1 MKERILVAS
10 EKKCLYLHEMTWP
23 EVKAALPNVK
33 AAIIPVGSTE
43 QHGPHATFQ
52 MDTSCSREFS
62 RLLGARLYPNVLV
75 APAVPMGISSHHM
88 HFPGT
93 ITLQAE
99 TLINVLMDMVKSL
112 SAHGIKRFFFVNGH
126 GGNSPA
132 LTIVCNKIKH
142 ELGMPAAWATLPYNA
157 VTDLSKKYV
166 TSETSGHSCEGE
178 VSILMYLHPEAIRTE
193 ALTFG
198 KIVKPARERALQWPW
213 AAEARFFDE
222 TTENGCLGDAR
233 KASPEIG
240 KEMVET
246 GLDRAAA
253 YLRAFME
260 L

>member
-1 MKERILVAS
+1 MATG
-10 EKKCLYLHEMTWP
+10 KKCLYLHEMTWP
-23 EVKAALPNVK
+23 EVKAALPEVK

-52 MDTSCSREFS
+52 MDTSCSREFA
-62 RLLGARLYPNVLV
+62 RLLGERLYPNVLV
-75 APAVPMGISSHHM
+75 APAVPFGISSHHL

-99 TLINVLMDMVKSL
+99 TLINVLMDVVKSL
-112 SAHGIKRFFFVNGH
+112 KAHGIKRFFFVNGH

-142 ELGMPAAWATLPYNA
+142 ELGCPAAWATLPYNA
-157 VTDLSKKYV
+157 VGDITKKYV

-178 VSILMYLHPEAIRTE
+178 VSILMYLYPEAIRTE
-193 ALTFG
+193 ALTAG
-198 KIVKPARERALQWPW
+198 NIVKAARERAVKHPW
-213 AAEARFFDE
+213 VSEARFFDE

-240 KEMVET
+240 KEMVEV

-253 YLRAFME
+253 YLREFME

>member
-1 MKERILVAS
+1 MSVAT

-52 MDTSCSREFS
+52 MDTSCSREFA
-62 RLLGARLYPNVLV
+62 RLLGQELYPNVLV
-75 APAVPMGISSHHM
+75 APAVPIGISSHHLR
-88 HFPGT
+88 FPGT

-112 SAHGIKRFFFVNGH
+112 ASHGIKRFFFVNGH

-132 LTIVCNKIKH
+132 LTIVCNKVKH
-142 ELGMPAAWATLPYNA
+142 ELGYPAAWATLPYNA
-157 VTDLSKKYV
+157 VADVTKKYV
-166 TSETSGHSCEGE
+166 HSETSGHSCEGE

-193 ALTFG
+193 ALTAAD
-198 KIVKPARERALQWPW
+198 IVRPARERAVKYPW
-213 AAEARFFDE
+213 VSEARFFDE
-222 TTENGCLGDAR
+222 TTANGCLGDAR

-240 KEMVET
+240 KEMVEV
-246 GLDRAAA
+246 GLERTVA
-253 YLRAFME
+253 YLREFME